1 MKKVA
6 LVLLTLIL
14 PSLAAAQLKEQTQP
28 VPFSRLLTSTLTKPQ
43 GLAGLFGLNPSR
55 FSMQQSFALSYMSLG
70 GQGYSQG
77 VYLNTMGYRL
87 ADNMKVSLQWG
98 LMNQPLGALGVPGVS
113 NNGFFVSG
121 ASFDYKPSRNIAFSV
136 QYSTLPTQYYS
147 PYRYYGGY
155 YNNWWEPSPTSSL
168 SDDK

>member
-28 VPFSRLLTSTLTKPQ
+28 IPFSRLLTSSLTQPQ
-43 GLAGLFGLNPSR
+43 GLVSLFGLNPSR
-55 FSMQQSFALSYMSLG
+55 FSMQQSFALSYTTFG
-70 GQGYSQG
+70 GHGYSQG
-77 VYLNTMGYRL
+77 VYLNTMGYRV
-87 ADNMKVSLQWG
+87 ADNMNVSLQWG
-98 LMNQPLGALGVPGVS
+98 LMNQPLGSFGVPGMY

-136 QYSTLPTQYYS
+136 QYSTMPYRYYS
-147 PYRYYGGY
+147 PYRYSGGY
-155 YNNWWEPSPTSSL
+155 YDNWWEPSPSSAP
-168 SDDK
+168 SQDK